1 MTDQQRI
8 SWILFG
14 LLVFSIISHYF
25 TQRELQYVCS
35 FVPFEEDELPADKTK
50 RAERDKVAR
59 ICNPSPSTSE

>member
-35 FVPFEEDELPADKTK
+35 FVPLRRTNYQLTK
-50 RAERDKVAR
+50 RSGRNAIR
-59 ICNPSPSTSE
+59 